1 MVPLVSSIESEMVWN
16 GIIYHFVTKKHW
28 PWIILLWGCQKT
40 SMKDGEAIGHNW
52 WNIVKHVQSCE
63 HQWNKINKE
72 NKYITKFYIFKE
84 EMGGTFVDEAQ
95 AAFFMTPIL

>member
-72 NKYITKFYIFKE
+72 KH
-84 EMGGTFVDEAQ
+84 GTTNLNYPLVNIQKTMEHHHF
-95 AAFFMTPIL
+95 